1 MKKVLAFLISGLLL
15 FSISSSCAEIS
26 IGNMSTEELIQL
38 RNQIDQTIG
47 YQISGEL
54 FTGIDIKEGFYSL
67 INSTKKTI
75 TVYIYPNPEAAK
87 SGTNKDMKQAFIL
100 AAGETGSVH
109 LINSDVLV
117 VSAPLLILP
126 AVLPSWVP

>member
-1 MKKVLAFLISGLLL
+1 
-15 FSISSSCAEIS
+15 
-26 IGNMSTEELIQL
+26 MSTEELIQL